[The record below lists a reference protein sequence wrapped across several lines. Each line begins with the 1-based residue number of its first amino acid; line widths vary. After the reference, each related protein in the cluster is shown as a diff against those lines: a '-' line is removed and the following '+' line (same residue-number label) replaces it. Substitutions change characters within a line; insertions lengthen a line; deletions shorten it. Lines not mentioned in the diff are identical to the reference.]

1 MPTFLQLTFLLILIT
16 EFILICKEICI
27 IFCFI
32 KIKNQNVK
40 KRWYQN
46 TLSIQ
51 GWERK
56 NWPWYSVLTQGNHDL
71 TQQMAKYQVL
81 RV

>member
-1 MPTFLQLTFLLILIT
+1 M
-16 EFILICKEICI
+16 
-27 IFCFI
+27 
-32 KIKNQNVK
+32 IKNQNVK
-40 KRWYQN
+40 KDGKRWYQN

-71 TQQMAKYQVL
+71 TQQIAKYQV